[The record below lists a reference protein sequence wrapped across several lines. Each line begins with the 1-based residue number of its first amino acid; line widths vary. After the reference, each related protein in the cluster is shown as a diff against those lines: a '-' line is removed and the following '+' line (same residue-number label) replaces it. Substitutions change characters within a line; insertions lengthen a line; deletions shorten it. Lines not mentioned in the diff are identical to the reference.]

1 MIAQGRRF
9 LKVWDKYSAIAFA
22 LSVCF
27 VYWAICILGSFG
39 TDFTITVHP
48 LHSSVDTRSIL
59 IIGASFLPALYC
71 IVVYPECRAS
81 ILKLKASWKVYVLAV
96 ATGLVLPFLSYPGT
110 HYYAFPWGRAVA
122 LRLALVFSAN
132 LFLSPF
138 WEEVIWRGCFLNKAR
153 SFSSVPNGI
162 LHMSFWCTVW
172 HGGYIA
178 FLYSS
183 GIPIRVLS
191 VLPFT
196 YFFMG
201 IIFGSVFEMAGGSL
215 WPCVLLHVGFNAATV
230 VYYTAYNRASELGSY
245 LSELVFV
252 AIAAGILFR
261 LATKKRGATGP
272 VDEAVELEGA

>member
-1 MIAQGRRF
+1 M
-9 LKVWDKYSAIAFA
+9 
-22 LSVCF
+22 
-27 VYWAICILGSFG
+27 GSFG

-71 IVVYPECRAS
+71 IVVYPECRTA
-81 ILKLKASWKVYVLAV
+81 ILKLKASWKVYLLAV
-96 ATGLVLPFLSYPGT
+96 ATGLTLPFLSYPGT

-122 LRLALVFSAN
+122 LHLALVFGAN

-138 WEEVIWRGCFLNKAR
+138 WEEIVWRGCFLKKVR
-153 SFSSVPNGI
+153 SFSSVPGGI
-162 LHMSFWCTVW
+162 LHMSFWWTVW

-178 FLYSS
+178 FLYSG
-183 GIPIRVLS
+183 GIPIRVLL

-230 VYYTAYNRASELGSY
+230 IYYTAYNRASELGSY
-245 LSELVFV
+245 MSELVFV
-252 AIAAGILFR
+252 VIAAGILFGLVMKR
-261 LATKKRGATGP
+261 RGLARPVREGA
-272 VDEAVELEGA
+272 ELESA